1 MKKNILNLYEGFFDD
16 LDKLNPNQN
25 KEDKV
30 NDGFGDVNGQV
41 YDEHDFILSPD
52 KNPEFFYG
60 LYNMCRKYFP
70 NLPSNENGF
79 TQKDLNKITFLDDN
93 EDYFY
98 NIISLDELQ
107 YFNNL
112 KIIKSLCFFNCRKL
126 KSVIFPKNLKRIE
139 YGAFESTSSLKE
151 VIFPENIQFI
161 DIHAFMYCISLKK
174 IVIPERFRS
183 YNRME
188 NIFNDIDLTK
198 VDITYI

>member
-60 LYNMCRKYFP
+60 LCEMLKVQFSNYNKY
-70 NLPSNENGF
+70 GF
-79 TQKDLNKITFLDDN
+79 TQNDLDQITYLDDIKG
-93 EDYFY
+93 YFE

-107 YFNNL
+107 YFHNL
-112 KIIKSLCFFNCRKL
+112 QKICKLCFYKSKKL
-126 KSVIFPKNLKRIE
+126 KSVKFPENLEIIDFS
-139 YGAFESTSSLKE
+139 AFEECSSLKE
-151 VIFPENIQFI
+151 IVFPENILTI
-161 DIHAFMYCISLKK
+161 DVYSFQECTSLEK
-174 IVIPERFRS
+174 IVIPKKFKK
-183 YNRME
+183 
-188 NIFNDIDLTK
+188 NIKVIFYKVDLTN

>member
-79 TQKDLNKITFLDDN
+79 TQKDLNKITFL
-93 EDYFY
+93 EDIQNWYS
-98 NIISLDELQ
+98 NIILLDELQ
-107 YFNNL
+107 YFSNL
-112 KIIKSLCFFNCRKL
+112 ETIKSLCFYRCEKL
-126 KSVIFPKNLKRIE
+126 KSIIFPENLKKIE
-139 YGAFESTSSLKE
+139 YCAFGCTSSLKE

-161 DIHAFMYCISLKK
+161 GENAFMYCISLEK
-174 IVIPERFRS
+174 IIIPERFKD
-183 YNRME
+183 NMK
-188 NIFNDIDLTK
+188 NIFLLIDLSK